1 MAPGALH
8 PPLNT
13 RRRHCVCVHAF
24 AAGKSPG
31 NPHKTDLTQQRNGSS
46 FEKPKR
52 DVRGLYCTALCLCGA
67 RGRATHPRPAPRC
80 LPCPSSSAPC
90 RAALSVASPFA
101 LLLPLRLVKKKAAP
115 RLHLDS
121 RPRQPAYPDNQT
133 NPPGAAKHRCSSAPS
148 RAPRLPPR
156 PHPPRS
162 PPAEARLPSA
172 ATTCDLPS
180 PVPESKI
187 LSPVP
192 CFGSSGT
199 LNFAGSAGLTATSL
213 LLRAQI
219 SVGRHGVTR
228 SVLSS

>member
-133 NPPGAAKHRCSSAPS
+133 NPPGAAKHRRSSAPS
-148 RAPRLPPR
+148 RAPPPHGHASCPPSPSSAGRLTPSPPLGESRLRQQPPR
-156 PHPPRS
+156 
-162 PPAEARLPSA
+162 
-172 ATTCDLPS
+172 
-180 PVPESKI
+180 
-187 LSPVP
+187 
-192 CFGSSGT
+192 
-199 LNFAGSAGLTATSL
+199 ATSPTPE
-213 LLRAQI
+213 R
-219 SVGRHGVTR
+219 
-228 SVLSS
+228 

>member
-13 RRRHCVCVHAF
+13 RRRHCVHAF

-101 LLLPLRLVKKKAAP
+101 LLLPLRAAASKKKQRRASTSTPGQGSQPTQTTKRTRPEQQSIGARALPPELLRLTVTP
-115 RLHLDS
+115 RV
-121 RPRQPAYPDNQT
+121 
-133 NPPGAAKHRCSSAPS
+133 PPP
-148 RAPRLPPR
+148 PPR
-156 PHPPRS
+156 P
-162 PPAEARLPSA
+162 PPAASRRHLRSASLGSDPSRHVR
-172 ATTCDLPS
+172 P
-180 PVPESKI
+180 P
-187 LSPVP
+187 
-192 CFGSSGT
+192 
-199 LNFAGSAGLTATSL
+199 L
-213 LLRAQI
+213 LLTPER
-219 SVGRHGVTR
+219 
-228 SVLSS
+228 

>member
-1 MAPGALH
+1 MAAVSKNRSERCG
-8 PPLNT
+8 
-13 RRRHCVCVHAF
+13 C
-24 AAGKSPG
+24 
-31 NPHKTDLTQQRNGSS
+31 
-46 FEKPKR
+46 
-52 DVRGLYCTALCLCGA
+52 CTALSLCGS
-67 RGRATHPRPAPRC
+67 RGHPP
-80 LPCPSSSAPC
+80 
-90 RAALSVASPFA
+90 ALSVSPSLLRSRYYHYHCTTAAS
-101 LLLPLRLVKKKAAP
+101 KKKQ
-115 RLHLDS
+115 RLHLHLPTPS
-121 RPRQPAYPDNQT
+121 QGGPRSHTAHPI
-133 NPPGAAKHRCSSAPS
+133 PPGAAKHRCSSAPS